1 MLFNVRDL
9 ASTRNPGDTLV
20 VEFGGMEKGQRSEVQ
35 AGKNSIIKN
44 SIILFE
50 CHTEGDIIKR
60 LELAEI

>member
-35 AGKNSIIKN
+35 AAKRNSIC
-44 SIILFE
+44 LFE
-50 CHTEGDIIKR
+50 FHTEWDIIKR